1 MNELETA
8 KKPSKT
14 KKADPTKADPAKA
27 KSKKRGSAV
36 EVPRKEPRKEKRVA
50 RKDKRSPSEELAMAG
65 VIKRKDGRMVY
76 VRRRG

>member
-1 MNELETA
+1 MDEIETA

-14 KKADPTKADPAKA
+14 KKADPAKA
-27 KSKKRGSAV
+27 KSKKRGIAV

-65 VIKRKDGRMVY
+65 VAKRKDGRMVY